1 MPRNKTRPKEN
12 NQLISYASLS
22 NQNNILNDN
31 ENIIIPINLQRATIS
46 YFSFSSGGIVLY
58 PAIKKEPLPLIN
70 KIPNTINSPM
80 TNIITTNFIP
90 PTKKS
95 NISVAYSTIWS
106 VCERL
111 ILLKISQ
118 ICITSITLSFSEIW
132 FLIFHYPVVKLCR
145 DGTFH
150 GLYSNDVDLCFFVT
164 CV

>member
-12 NQLISYASLS
+12 NQLISYDSLS

-70 KIPNTINSPM
+70 KIPNTINNPM

-90 PTKKS
+90 PTKK
-95 NISVAYSTIWS
+95 
-106 VCERL
+106 
-111 ILLKISQ
+111 
-118 ICITSITLSFSEIW
+118 
-132 FLIFHYPVVKLCR
+132 
-145 DGTFH
+145 
-150 GLYSNDVDLCFFVT
+150 
-164 CV
+164 